1 MLKAVEQVP
10 EHIQTADPG
19 YAVWTTSSM
28 VKYANNGVLNRTYL
42 PPLWH
47 RVCTTSSSIPIPP
60 KGRMGVGY
68 VDGFM

>member
-42 PPLWH
+42 PH
-47 RVCTTSSSIPIPP
+47 YGI
-60 KGRMGVGY
+60 GY
-68 VDGFM
+68 VLHHPLYQYPQG